1 MYQKETEMEDKMVS
15 PLEVEGIGK
24 KQSLTD
30 PIPFTLLPCQTP
42 KLKFEPIQQYTVQR
56 RHGIS
61 EVYRI
66 WDLAWAIACCI
77 RGDTPDEGVTIG
89 VQDVAPASEPEMAPA
104 ASSCVNIIVEDID
117 TVAEIH
123 EAGFSECIP
132 TWKSMLII
140 H

>member
-30 PIPFTLLPCQTP
+30 PIPFTLLPCQMP
-42 KLKFEPIQQYTVQR
+42 KLKFEPIRQYTVQR

-61 EVYRI
+61 EVHVYRI
-66 WDLAWAIACCI
+66 WDLAWAIACCV

-89 VQDVAPASEPEMAPA
+89 VQDVAPASEP
-104 ASSCVNIIVEDID
+104 
-117 TVAEIH
+117 
-123 EAGFSECIP
+123 
-132 TWKSMLII
+132 
-140 H
+140 